1 MCGIIGGK
9 GEGAFE
15 YVKNNIHLLN
25 KRGPDHQEV
34 KIFDSNLVLGA
45 TRLAMTD
52 PHKRSNQPMTDNE
65 SGNVI
70 LFNGEVYNYKML
82 RDELRKLGIKFETES
97 DTEVLLKALTTY
109 GKEVIYKFEGMFAF
123 VFFDKTNN
131 EIILSRDY
139 LGKKPLYYFLNIKQL
154 FFSSMASIVQNYIG
168 KSGINPQALSE
179 YLKLGYVIDPITFYQ
194 DVTAVKPGEII
205 TLDLRS
211 LTVKSITNFI
221 SSAIKNADSVDIRH
235 GLQNALIKRTEGHSK
250 FALSLSGGIDS
261 NILAIECA
269 KMNLPVEAYTMK
281 WSYSDKDRY
290 NIDASIAKINSKL
303 LGIKFN
309 EVEMPSATEIPNLLS
324 DFVKAMDEPNAN
336 STGVSMMVLYSKIAE
351 DGHRLTITGD
361 GADELYGGYQRYD
374 VLKMLNRLPQFNS
387 IFLNRL
393 LDMNLN
399 NKILNNFA
407 YSFIGSDK
415 NNFWEKWHFN
425 TNNRYLKELV
435 PDLKHHKLNLFGSE
449 LSGIFYN
456 NRVSNMMFRDL
467 RTWISM
473 ESNRKLDRVSMW
485 HSIEARSPFQS
496 ETVIDNA
503 YNNMGKSQ
511 FQKSSKEI
519 LLESY
524 PELDLL
530 TKQPNKQGFISPVGY
545 WLRNNPELVMY
556 SIENLIEKLPFNQT
570 EMRKISKGALE
581 KNFDKIKILWSLVVL
596 NCWIV
601 NKELN

>member
-25 KRGPDHQEV
+25 RRGPDHQEV
-34 KIFDSNLVLGA
+34 KSFDSNLVLGA

-65 SGNVI
+65 SSNVI

-97 DTEVLLKALTTY
+97 DTEVLLKALTVY

-123 VFFDKTNN
+123 VFFDKTHN

-139 LGKKPLYYFLNIKQL
+139 LGKKPLYYFLNKKQL

-194 DVTAVKPGEII
+194 DVTAVNPGEII

-221 SSAIKNADSVDIRH
+221 PSAIKNADSVDIRH
-235 GLQNALIKRTEGHSK
+235 GLQNALVKRTEGHSK

-269 KMNLPVEAYTMK
+269 NMNLPVEAYTMK

-290 NIDASIAKINSKL
+290 NVDASIAKINSKL

-361 GADELYGGYQRYD
+361 GADEIYGGYQRYD
-374 VLKMLNRLPQFNS
+374 VLKILNRLPQFNS

-399 NKILNNFA
+399 SKILNNFA

-425 TNNRYLKELV
+425 TNNRYLRELV
-435 PDLKHHKLNLFGSE
+435 PDLKHYKLNLFGSE
-449 LSGIFYN
+449 LSNIFYN

-496 ETVIDNA
+496 ETVIGNA
-503 YNNMGKSQ
+503 YNSMGRGQ

-601 NKELN
+601 NKELS

>member
-15 YVKNNIHLLN
+15 YIKDNIHLLN
-25 KRGPDHQEV
+25 RRGPDHQEV
-34 KIFDSNLVLGA
+34 KIFDSELVLGA

-65 SGNVI
+65 SGSVI
-70 LFNGEVYNYKML
+70 LFNGEIYNYKML
-82 RDELRKLGIKFETES
+82 RDELRKLGIKFKTES
-97 DTEVLLKALTTY
+97 DTEVLLKALTIY

-139 LGKKPLYYFLNIKQL
+139 LGKKPLYYFLNVNQL

-168 KSGINPQALSE
+168 RSEINLQALSE
-179 YLKLGYVIDPITFYQ
+179 YLKLGYIIDPITFYQ
-194 DVTAVKPGEII
+194 DVTAVKPGEIL

-221 SSAIKNADSVDIRH
+221 PLAVKNADSVDVRH
-235 GLQNALIKRTEGHSK
+235 GLQKALTQRTEGHSK

-269 KMNLPVEAYTMK
+269 NMNLPVEAYTMK

-290 NIDASIAKINSKL
+290 NIDASIAKINSKI

-361 GADELYGGYQRYD
+361 GADEIYGGYQRYE
-374 VLKMLNRLPQFNS
+374 VLKMLNKLPQFNS

-393 LDMNLN
+393 LGMNLN
-399 NKILNNFA
+399 SKLLNNFA
-407 YSFIGSDK
+407 YSFIGSNK
-415 NNFWEKWHFN
+415 NYFWEKWHAN

-435 PDLKHHKLNLFGSE
+435 PDLKQYNLNLFGSE
-449 LSGIFYN
+449 LSNIFYN

-467 RTWISM
+467 RNWISM

-496 ETVIDNA
+496 ETVIGNA
-503 YNNMGKSQ
+503 YNYMGERR
-511 FQKSSKEI
+511 FQKSNKEI
-519 LLESY
+519 LLENY

-545 WLRNNPELVMY
+545 WLRNNPELVMD
-556 SIENLIEKLPFNQT
+556 SIENLIDKLPFDQT

-581 KNFDKIKILWSLVVL
+581 KNFAKIKILWSLVVL

-601 NKELN
+601 SRELN